1 MSNIRRIG
9 NIVLGIVLAAV
20 VAGFFMA
27 TLLLTDAD
35 LTWK

>member
-20 VAGFFMA
+20 VAMKKEEQKS
-27 TLLLTDAD
+27 DD
-35 LTWK
+35 RK